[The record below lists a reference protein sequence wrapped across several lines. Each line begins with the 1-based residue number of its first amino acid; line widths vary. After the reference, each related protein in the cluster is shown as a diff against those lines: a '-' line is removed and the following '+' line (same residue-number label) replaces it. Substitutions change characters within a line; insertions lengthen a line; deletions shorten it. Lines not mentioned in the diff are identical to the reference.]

1 MEQEHLII
9 MKLDE
14 NDLSVDRL
22 DIVEVLLEQPNIK
35 SLQQP

>member
-14 NDLSVDRL
+14 NDLSVGRL

-35 SLQQP
+35 SLQQL